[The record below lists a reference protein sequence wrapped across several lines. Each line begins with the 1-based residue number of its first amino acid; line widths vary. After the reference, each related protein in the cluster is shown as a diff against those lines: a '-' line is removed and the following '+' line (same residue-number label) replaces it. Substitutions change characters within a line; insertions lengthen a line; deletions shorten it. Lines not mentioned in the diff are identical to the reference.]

1 MLSPAWSAN
10 SWKFKLKSQTSSE
23 NHFSTTRALCS
34 HVLFMCCWPC
44 LLSFCATN
52 LKSLPKK
59 VLFILYFD
67 KLNLNFCAR
76 NRFQLK
82 QEQENRRNTT
92 MMYNTTRDKLRRTE
106 EQQQLEVQ
114 ERQKV
119 ELTLRNL
126 ELEMRTM
133 INNMKQVIPLKY
145 PSKYVVTFWNLCL

>member
-1 MLSPAWSAN
+1 
-10 SWKFKLKSQTSSE
+10 
-23 NHFSTTRALCS
+23 
-34 HVLFMCCWPC
+34 
-44 LLSFCATN
+44 
-52 LKSLPKK
+52 
-59 VLFILYFD
+59 
-67 KLNLNFCAR
+67 
-76 NRFQLK
+76 
-82 QEQENRRNTT
+82 